1 MDKTDIIKHHSL
13 DSFSKISTML
23 NSQRRKMKAV
33 HVHIAFNQHG
43 KHGAFSEKMI
53 KFYSTCTCITNL
65 NHHMSDDLTKY
76 LW

>member
-1 MDKTDIIKHHSL
+1 
-13 DSFSKISTML
+13 
-23 NSQRRKMKAV
+23 MKAV

>member
-1 MDKTDIIKHHSL
+1 MYILHSTNMENMEH
-13 DSFSKISTML
+13 FQK
-23 NSQRRKMKAV
+23 KCV
-33 HVHIAFNQHG
+33 HYL
-43 KHGAFSEKMI
+43 EI